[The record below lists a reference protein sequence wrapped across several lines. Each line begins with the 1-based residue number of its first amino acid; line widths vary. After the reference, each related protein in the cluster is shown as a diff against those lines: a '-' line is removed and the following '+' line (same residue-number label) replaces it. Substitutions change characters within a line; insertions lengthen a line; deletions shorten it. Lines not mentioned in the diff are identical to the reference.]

1 MIHFFQMPFCKMR
14 LLSLFLLSATGLF
27 AQQEIGLHFM
37 HNLWQANKTNP
48 AIVPENNL
56 VIGLPGI
63 RNNLFFT
70 GPTYDDIV
78 FKNEAG
84 KSIIDID
91 RAIGVLDP
99 QNLIRDDLE
108 LTTFSFALKIHGLTF
123 SFSHA
128 IKFSVFLQYPKTLPQ
143 VIWQGNAQFIGE
155 TVSLSNDLELNG
167 YNEYAFGA
175 AYKFGKLTL
184 GAKAKF
190 LNGIGN
196 VSTDRAHRRASLFTD
211 PDIFQLT
218 LDADYRLNSSGA
230 LNYESFRDFNLDFN
244 YDPAS
249 TQNLFSQN
257 KGFAIDLGLRLEI
270 GKFDISVSVLDL
282 GSIDWKADVRNYI
295 ADGIFKYDGL
305 DFSQALT
312 DQSVNFDQA
321 LDTLEQIFQVT
332 EINTAY
338 STDLPTKVYVSATY
352 QLNKSWEIGG
362 LFFTESYRGKTFPA
376 VALSANVDLLPKII
390 SLGATYAILHDDSF
404 DNIGLNAVVKL
415 GPVQFFGTTDNIIS
429 AFQPGQKQNF
439 SVRLGLN
446 LVFFQPKTY
455 SAENP

>member
-1 MIHFFQMPFCKMR
+1 MR
-14 LLSLFLLSATGLF
+14 LLFLFLLPGTGLF

-37 HNLWQANKTNP
+37 HHLWQANKTNP
-48 AIVPENNL
+48 AIVPEANL

-70 GPTYDDIV
+70 GPAYDDIV
-78 FKNEAG
+78 FKNEADR
-84 KSIIDID
+84 SVIDID
-91 RAIGVLDP
+91 RAIAFLQP
-99 QNLIRDDLE
+99 ENLIRDDLE
-108 LTTFSFALKIHGLTF
+108 LETISFAFKIHGLTF

-128 IKFSVFLQYPKTLPQ
+128 IKYSVFLQYPKTLPQ
-143 VIWQGNAQFIGE
+143 LIWQGNAQFIGE
-155 TVSLSNDLELNG
+155 TVSLNNDLELTG

-175 AYKFGKLTL
+175 AYKIGGKLTL

-230 LNYESFRDFNLDFN
+230 LDYESFRDFHLDFN

-249 TQNLFSQN
+249 TQNLFTQN
-257 KGFAIDLGLRLEI
+257 KGFAVDLGLRLEI
-270 GKFDISVSVLDL
+270 GKFDISVSMLDL

-295 ADGIFKYDGL
+295 ADGTFKYDGL

-312 DQSVNFDQA
+312 GQSVNFDEA

-332 EINTAY
+332 EINTGY
-338 STDLPTKVYVSATY
+338 STGLPAKVYVSATY
-352 QLNKSWEIGG
+352 QLNKNWEIGG

-376 VALSANVDLLPKII
+376 VALSANVDLIPEII

-429 AFQPGQKQNF
+429 AFQPGNKQNF

-455 SAENP
+455 SAEKP

>member
-1 MIHFFQMPFCKMR
+1 MIHFFQMSFCKMR